1 MVVSETILWL
11 AMSTCSVYREM
22 TSTTGVGVSRRRLSH
37 NRDQPFGNDM
47 PLVFWRVDDAWW
59 RLEQPVSTR
68 VPESGA
74 SGSTG
79 AVPACDGEPAFEE
92 ARLSERHGGAG
103 EWRDWEAS
111 WPQSAI
117 TGVNSAGQERE
128 IGVNRP

>member
-1 MVVSETILWL
+1 
-11 AMSTCSVYREM
+11 
-22 TSTTGVGVSRRRLSH
+22 
-37 NRDQPFGNDM
+37 M
-47 PLVFWRVDDAWW
+47 PLVFWRVDDAWS

-92 ARLSERHGGAG
+92 ARLSERHGGAD